1 MLIFFFLKS
10 TWTRV
15 HREEQKYRGL
25 TAPVTLIIEHT
36 QKIKITPSYSS
47 RDRIKLATS
56 AKEKDSSI
64 KDSLLKDSDPPS
76 ITDTT
81 VKLVPSQPSNNN
93 NHQLLSG
100 GSPAAQTSLPP
111 HVSASDRLSDSNN
124 SHSKTSLDSVDSVDR
139 NEPHW
144 MKLKR
149 AAISKDV
156 SDTSSLVLAKENGEN
171 GGPEEVPV
179 EAAPKEPKPKPSLF
193 LTRKTKHYR

>member
-1 MLIFFFLKS
+1 M
-10 TWTRV
+10 
-15 HREEQKYRGL
+15 
-25 TAPVTLIIEHT
+25 
-36 QKIKITPSYSS
+36 IKIF

-93 NHQLLSG
+93 IQPLSG
-100 GSPAAQTSLPP
+100 GSPTGVYATHATLPP
-111 HVSASDRLSDSNN
+111 NVSASDRISDSSNN
-124 SHSKTSLDSVDSVDR
+124 LFSKSNLDSADSVDR

-156 SDTSSLVLAKENGEN
+156 SDTSSLILSKENGEN
-171 GGPEEVPV
+171 GENGTVEEATI
-179 EAAPKEPKPKPSLF
+179 EAAPKEQKPKPSLF